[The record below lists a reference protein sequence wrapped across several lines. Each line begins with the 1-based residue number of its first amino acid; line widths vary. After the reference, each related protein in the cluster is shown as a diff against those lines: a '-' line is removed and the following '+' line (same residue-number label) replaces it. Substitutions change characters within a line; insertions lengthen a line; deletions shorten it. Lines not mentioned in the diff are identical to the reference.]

1 MKKFLFFKNKVFV
14 NYFLIF
20 LSFYFFYLKVTA
32 KDHKQIFKPEEKGL
46 GRENF
51 LLSELNWESYH
62 EKFEDGKLKWEKVN
76 EKELERIFKDTTLD
90 KKHTTTINS
99 LNRSIVFNEKIPGPD
114 ISWIVPPGFSWNSKY
129 KFDFHTRG
137 HNTQIPDPP
146 KKKFFGWNNG
156 DAVGLIS
163 YQFLHLNRASFG
175 VNLGVRSLYEGN
187 QAMGGNTAFGEG
199 LSGGFRWDYEL
210 SDTSGIAFGAE
221 QLFHFDSLTD
231 TGRNIYLTISKGWWS
246 SESENFPLDI
256 ATTGIGT
263 GRMAVGTIKGF
274 CNDILDGS
282 GTEGSIR
289 RDLCWSPIFS
299 LARVWNQ
306 NLSTFFEY
314 NSRFFI
320 LGSSIAP
327 FESIPIRG
335 TFGLILSDHIDNY
348 KFHNK
353 DEMNWVFNVS
363 LGF

>member
-1 MKKFLFFKNKVFV
+1 MSFFRA
-14 NYFLIF
+14 L
-20 LSFYFFYLKVTA
+20 A
-32 KDHKQIFKPEEKGL
+32 KDHNHILKPEEIHLDK
-46 GRENF
+46 ENY
-51 LLSELNWESYH
+51 LLSELNWEV
-62 EKFEDGKLKWEKVN
+62 FNEDYEETKLKWEGIS
-76 EKELERIFKDTTLD
+76 EKEIENINKNFLLN
-90 KKHTTTINS
+90 KKSTRKINS
-99 LNRSIVFNEKIPGPD
+99 LNRSVIFDEKIVGPD

-129 KFDFHTRG
+129 KFDFHSRG

-146 KKKFFGWNNG
+146 TRKFFGWNDG

-163 YQFLHLNRASFG
+163 YQFLHLNKTSFG
-175 VNLGVRSLYEGN
+175 VNFGVRSLYQGN
-187 QAMGGNTAFGEG
+187 QALGGGTDIGEG

-231 TGRNIYLTISKGWWS
+231 TGRNIYLTVSKGWWS
-246 SESENFPLDI
+246 SESKNFPLDV
-256 ATTGIGT
+256 ATAGIGT

-274 CNDILDGS
+274 CSDILDGS
-282 GTEGSIR
+282 GTEGAVR

-299 LARVWNQ
+299 LARVWNE
-306 NLSTFFEY
+306 NFSTFFEY

-327 FESIPIRG
+327 FEGIPVRG

-348 KFHNK
+348 KFHDQN
-353 DEMNWVFNVS
+353 EMNWVFNIS